1 MKVFDILI
9 GNKQCWTISLDVTKC
24 HDKGE
29 FCIPTEVHKSIM
41 TSPNG
46 GGAAKSVCT
55 TPPSHSSPPHASDY
69 SMTQGRERRSNGV
82 VKTNGKYLI

>member
-1 MKVFDILI
+1 MKLFDILI
-9 GNKQCWTISLDVTKC
+9 GNEQCWTISLDVTKC

-29 FCIPTEVHKSIM
+29 FYIPTKVHKSIM
-41 TSPNG
+41 MSPNG

-55 TPPSHSSPPHASDY
+55 TPPSHSPYPHVPDH

-82 VKTNGKYLI
+82 VKSNGRFLI